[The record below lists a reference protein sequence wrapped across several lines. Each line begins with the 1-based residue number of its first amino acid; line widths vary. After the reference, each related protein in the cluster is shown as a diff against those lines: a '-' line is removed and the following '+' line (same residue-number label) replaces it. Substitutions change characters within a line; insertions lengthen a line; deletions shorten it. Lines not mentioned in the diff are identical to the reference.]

1 MADGRDRSA
10 EEREAARREREAA
23 RAARAAKRAPAP
35 PLEPASPPP
44 PRPAPAPAAP
54 PARAPE
60 PLQAP
65 EPQRLQVRRTA
76 PEPQQA
82 SGAEVMTYAD
92 EPHAP
97 DADGDEQPE
106 AAAGTRRVTRL
117 SHPPAPAKLRSP
129 SSRVPSGPGKRRH
142 SRLGRLFSLVALVLA
157 AGLIWFLIQLFQP
170 FHGQGHGSV
179 RVTIAPGTSSSKVGD
194 LLAGDGVVASSF
206 FFELRATLAGQ
217 RGEIRPGTYR
227 LALGMSYGS
236 VLKRLTTPPPAA
248 KVTELTITEGRT
260 RHEVDQLLRQQGV
273 KGSYVVATRR
283 SRLLNLRSYR
293 APRDTASL
301 EGFLFPSTYQ
311 LVDPIKVSALV
322 DDQLRTFRQRFAH
335 VNLSYARHRHLTP
348 YDVLIIASLIESE
361 TPTSHDRPL
370 VSSVIY
376 NRLADDMPLQL
387 DSTTRYATGNLTKPL
402 TVSQLNSNSP
412 YNTRKRA
419 GLPPTPID
427 SPGLASIEAAARPA
441 RTRFLYFFAKPCSRG
456 SVFAANFA
464 QFQGQQRRYSSKHC

>member
-1 MADGRDRSA
+1 MADGRSRSA

-23 RAARAAKRAPAP
+23 REARAAKRAP
-35 PLEPASPPP
+35 PLEPVSPPP
-44 PRPAPAPAAP
+44 SPPSPPAR

-65 EPQRLQVRRTA
+65 EPPRPQVRRTA
-76 PEPQQA
+76 PEQQPA
-82 SGAEVMTYAD
+82 SGAEVLTYGD
-92 EPHAP
+92 EPHEP
-97 DADGDEQPE
+97 DTNGDEEPE

-129 SSRVPSGPGKRRH
+129 NSRVPSGPGKRRH

-194 LLAGDGVVASSF
+194 LLARDGVVASSF

-227 LALGMSYGS
+227 LALGMNYGS

-283 SRLLNLRSYR
+283 SRLLNLRRYR

-301 EGFLFPSTYQ
+301 EGFLFPATYQ
-311 LVDPIKVSALV
+311 LVEPIKISALV

-335 VNLSYARHRHLTP
+335 VNLSYARRRHLTP

-376 NRLADDMPLQL
+376 NRLADHMPLQL

-412 YNTRKRA
+412 YNTRKRS

-441 RTRFLYFFAKPCSRG
+441 STRFLYFFAKPCSRG
-456 SVFAANFA
+456 SVFAANFT
-464 QFQGQQRRYSSKHC
+464 QFLGQERRYSSKHC